1 MFAFLFR
8 GRKAPPKS
16 LFQSYDAPIRLD
28 EARFAAWA
36 LALGETRPAREPRHR
51 SPRGRRGT
59 LPDVDMDNVVPAP
72 SRPSML
78 RRFIT
83 ALRSRNRGRRT
94 ATGPDLTG
102 DPPGATQHVYGRGAF
117 GARETVRNDHHC
129 AA

>member
-8 GRKAPPKS
+8 GRKAPPKA

-51 SPRGRRGT
+51 SRRTRRGM
-59 LPDVDMDNVVPAP
+59 LPDVDMDNAVPAP

-78 RRFIT
+78 RRILT
-83 ALRSRNRGRRT
+83 AMRSRGRARRS
-94 ATGPDLTG
+94 AMGPDLTG
-102 DPPGATQHVYGRGAF
+102 DPPGAMEPVYGRGAF
-117 GARETVRNDHHC
+117 GARETIGHDHRC
-129 AA
+129 TA